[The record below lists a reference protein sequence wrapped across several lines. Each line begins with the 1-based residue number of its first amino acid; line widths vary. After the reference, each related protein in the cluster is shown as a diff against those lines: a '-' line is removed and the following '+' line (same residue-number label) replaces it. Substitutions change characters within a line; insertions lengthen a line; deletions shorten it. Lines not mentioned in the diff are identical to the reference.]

1 MIIWIVKYVE
11 SLTWLNLNKPFCDS
25 YKIHI
30 RLLQISPLDFYAIAH
45 IVLIFKFELSILTM
59 LVYLSPK
66 FFQPF
71 PPSLFPFIYL
81 ALSGLAF
88 MRAPLAQARGAHSI
102 LLKWHRWNLH

>member
-45 IVLIFKFELSILTM
+45 VVLIFKFELSILKNIMFMTYKIF
-59 LVYLSPK
+59 VIK
-66 FFQPF
+66 FSQ
-71 PPSLFPFIYL
+71 
-81 ALSGLAF
+81 
-88 MRAPLAQARGAHSI
+88 
-102 LLKWHRWNLH
+102 